1 MTIAAINKG
10 IYDRMANDATLTD
23 LLSTYKGSP
32 AIFTIPTIP
41 SDATFPFIT
50 ANEDFSVIPFDTKTV
65 EGRDVSR
72 YIRVFADASG
82 SRSLLDSLSERVRF
96 LFHRKHNEMT
106 IAGYQII
113 LINVE
118 GPEFLAT
125 PELIYGV
132 EFTVRF
138 VLQNNLC

>member
-1 MTIAAINKG
+1 MTITAINKG
-10 IYDRMANDATLTD
+10 IFDRMADDATLTA

-72 YIRVFADASG
+72 YIRVYAEASG
-82 SRSLLDSLSERVRF
+82 SRAILDSISERVRF
-96 LFHRKHNEMT
+96 LFHRKHRDF
-106 IAGYQII
+106 IISGYQII
-113 LINVE
+113 LIHVE

-125 PELIYGV
+125 PEQIYGV

-138 VLQNNLC
+138 VLQDIQC